1 MNLADS
7 KKLVMIMAAHN
18 LITYYL
24 EENTWI
30 FI

>member
-1 MNLADS
+1 MNLTDT
-7 KKLVMIMAAHN
+7 KKLAIIIVAHN